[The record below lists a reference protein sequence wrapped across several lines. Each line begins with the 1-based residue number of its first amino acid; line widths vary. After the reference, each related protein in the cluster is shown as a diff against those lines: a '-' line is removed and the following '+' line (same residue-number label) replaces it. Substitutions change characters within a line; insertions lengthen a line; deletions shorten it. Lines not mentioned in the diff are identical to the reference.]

1 MGSQRVR
8 SFDWL
13 PDWWWRCSVYSR
25 NLRRLGVSNFAK
37 IPSPIYLKVK
47 KKTMKSKFLL
57 LYLTQ
62 SLAGLKNSVMQE
74 IGEEGGILTLP
85 ESGNEKKI

>member
-1 MGSQRVR
+1 
-8 SFDWL
+8 
-13 PDWWWRCSVYSR
+13 
-25 NLRRLGVSNFAK
+25 
-37 IPSPIYLKVK
+37 
-47 KKTMKSKFLL
+47 MKSKFLL

-85 ESGNEKKI
+85 ESGNEKKILKTFDFIK

>member
-1 MGSQRVR
+1 
-8 SFDWL
+8 
-13 PDWWWRCSVYSR
+13 
-25 NLRRLGVSNFAK
+25 
-37 IPSPIYLKVK
+37 
-47 KKTMKSKFLL
+47 MKSKFLL

-85 ESGNEKKI
+85 ESGNEKNIKNFLFYIIFL